1 MFFST
6 KNYSVQNCKKQLN
19 EQIIRTAKNKIL
31 KITVHLKMCYNTYV
45 FKLHNFTKE
54 RTFRMDYVLRTF
66 GLIKK
71 YKKHLAVNEADMTI
85 CRGDI
90 YGFVGE
96 NGSGKTTIIRLIT
109 GLIFPN
115 SGRFELFGVP
125 HDSDGIHAARRKI
138 GAVVESPS
146 IYPNMS
152 AYDNLKMQCMILG
165 IPADDR
171 ISDTLDEV
179 GLGYLLN
186 EKKHAGN
193 FSLGMRQRLGIA
205 MALVGNPEFLILDEP
220 MNGLDPAGIV
230 EIRELILK
238 LKRERNITFLISSH
252 ILSEL
257 SLVATK
263 YGIISHGHIIKE
275 ITAAELQNELAKTT
289 DITVEQPE
297 KLAKLLD
304 DMLNGIAISYIPGGI
319 RLTGEIDLNAVLS
332 AIIGAGIRITGVSC
346 HESSFEDYYLETTG
360 GRRS

>member
-1 MFFST
+1 
-6 KNYSVQNCKKQLN
+6 
-19 EQIIRTAKNKIL
+19 
-31 KITVHLKMCYNTYV
+31 
-45 FKLHNFTKE
+45 
-54 RTFRMDYVLRTF
+54 MDYVLKTF

-71 YKKHLAVNEADMTI
+71 YKKQFAVNEADMTI

-109 GLIFPN
+109 GLIFPD

-125 HDSDGIHAARRKI
+125 HDSDGIKAARRKV

-146 IYPNMS
+146 VYKNMS

-165 IPADDR
+165 IPADDK
-171 ISDTLDEV
+171 ISETLNEV
-179 GLGYLLN
+179 GLGSLLN
-186 EKKHAGN
+186 DKKSAGD

-205 MALVGNPEFLILDEP
+205 MALLGDPEFLILDEP

-238 LKRERNITFLISSH
+238 LNRERNITFLISSH

-263 YGIISHGHIIKE
+263 YGIISRGHIIKE
-275 ITAAELQNELAKTT
+275 ITAAQLQVELAKTT

-297 KLAKLLD
+297 RLTELFGGLLPETS
-304 DMLNGIAISYIPGGI
+304 ISYIPGGI
-319 RLTGEIDLNAVLS
+319 RITGEIDLNTVL
-332 AIIGAGIRITGVSC
+332 ATIIKEEIRIISVNC
-346 HESSFEDYYLETTG
+346 HESSFEDYYLKTIG
-360 GRRS
+360 GKRS